1 MRLMTVAPKLL
12 AACKMALSTMET
24 AMEAEDAQ
32 ARTQME
38 WEAEPMATLRA
49 AIAEAGFSPD

>member
-1 MRLMTVAPKLL
+1 MTVAPKLL